1 MTRFSFSSRKIKG
14 QHRNSRFAA
23 FSYFIFQTIPRK
35 TIHERWTNRNKTEK
49 KTITEA
55 RMKRRIWTWTNL
67 PFFYLST
74 FCLTQETNVGWSPV
88 ILLSLESLLLTSS
101 WKYGKAKLN
110 KRNDESY
117 RIYRIQSDNWKSD
130 NWKVKL
136 LRFALVCGLCVVNR
150 LSIQWIVIFT
160 FFIFFFHWLTCF
172 CSW

>member
-23 FSYFIFQTIPRK
+23 FSYFLFKRFR
-35 TIHERWTNRNKTEK
+35 ENNSWTMEHGPTEQENN
-49 KTITEA
+49 TITEA